1 MQNIAPQLYSNH
13 LKVDSKPICKGTTAI
28 NRQCQECTNGSC
40 IVLLFLFRKL
50 SFWLVAITAAVA
62 IAVATAA
69 AALLFLFFLFLL
81 VFLLVLL
88 LLFLFLLL
96 LLFWRPQR

>member
-13 LKVDSKPICKGTTAI
+13 LKVDSKPTCKGTTAI

-69 AALLFLFFLFLL
+69 LLFLFFLFLL